1 MVRPSKY
8 QGLLFLERDLP
19 FLHRRVNLDIFC
31 RKTKQENDL
40 PQEVQD
46 RKEGLCVLLD
56 CLKISL
62 SL

>member
-8 QGLLFLERDLP
+8 PDLLFLLRDLP
-19 FLHRRVNLDIFC
+19 LLYRRVNLDVSC

-46 RKEGLCVLLD
+46 SKKGLCMLLD
-56 CLKISL
+56 FLKIS
-62 SL
+62 